1 MGVIWED
8 TLQRVRAHDMREK
21 KDVGGLAML
30 QVSNLVKKFGGI
42 VAVNDVS
49 LKIDGGEVVG
59 LSTAS

>member
-1 MGVIWED
+1 
-8 TLQRVRAHDMREK
+8 
-21 KDVGGLAML
+21 ML
-30 QVSNLVKKFGGI
+30 QVSNLVKRFGGI

>member
-1 MGVIWED
+1 MGRHA
-8 TLQRVRAHDMREK
+8 QRVRAHDTREK

-30 QVSNLVKKFGGI
+30 QVSNLVKRFGGI

-49 LKIDGGEVVG
+49 LKINGGEVVG

>member
-1 MGVIWED
+1 
-8 TLQRVRAHDMREK
+8 MREK